1 MAWSDWDPRNL
12 QGAFKWARES
22 AVMPPA
28 APPGAPPVGPMD
40 APAPGSGDDVS
51 ASGGARVLTWILLI
65 VGLLAVLWWHE
76 DKSKA
81 FIPAAG
87 LSVFAG
93 FYVAAQAIERL
104 LEILPPGG
112 GTKQSKANRAV
123 IFGALG
129 FLLAIIAAESMHLY
143 FVSAVGAMDVN
154 ANLDVL
160 ITALAIGGGT
170 KPLHDAIKRI
180 EKAKETPPVTT

>member
-1 MAWSDWDPRNL
+1 MNWNDWSPL
-12 QGAFKWARES
+12 TLKGALTWKRDAGVPPPS
-22 AVMPPA
+22 TPAVPTA
-28 APPGAPPVGPMD
+28 APAL
-40 APAPGSGDDVS
+40 GSGDDVS
-51 ASGGARVLTWILLI
+51 ASGGARVLTWTLLI
-65 VGLLAVLWWHE
+65 AGVVMALVWHE

-81 FIPAAG
+81 FVPAAG

-104 LEILPPGG
+104 MEILPPGS

-123 IFGALG
+123 IFGAFG
-129 FLLAIIAAESMHLY
+129 FLLAIIAAELMHLY

-180 EKAKETPPVTT
+180 EKSKETPPATT